1 MAPCNKDLVYI
12 ETFYLR
18 IKVGSMVERLKARFG
33 GVVLPFVHLPE
44 KLQKV
49 KNYMKQD
56 SLNILKLL
64 SHDFFFM
71 K

>member
-1 MAPCNKDLVYI
+1 
-12 ETFYLR
+12 
-18 IKVGSMVERLKARFG
+18 MVENEVGFG

-44 KLQKV
+44 KSQKV

-64 SHDFFFM
+64 SHAFFLNEIN